1 MAKSKHDEV
10 LLGILKEETHLYPF
24 LDVIFGFLYRCTDFY
39 QIQHHPEEK
48 LGFPPGIA
56 QNIVTKVFKK
66 WEAVAEQ
73 DRKFCERQR
82 LCGTSDGAPPA
93 IQEVEISDVTD
104 TPNPAIEPM
113 EVITEKL
120 SLEEIPSAPKEKDA
134 QKQYQSSD
142 TSYNGAIRDGYQWS
156 QSISDLDVQ
165 VTVPPHITKGRD
177 VKVNVSSSH
186 ISVSVA
192 SESSSKEWNTLLEK
206 ELSWKTNK
214 DESVWSL
221 VSGQYIQIHLE
232 KQQERWWDALFI
244 SEPKIDLQKIDASRP
259 MEDLS
264 QEEQMK
270 IQELM
275 WNQERKRKGLPTSDN
290 MALEKMLREA
300 WDKEGSPFKGRPYNP
315 NEINFGNNTI
325 GIPECEGN
333 T

>member
-104 TPNPAIEPM
+104 TSNPAIEPM

-156 QSISDLDVQ
+156 QSISDLDV
-165 VTVPPHITKGRD
+165 
-177 VKVNVSSSH
+177 
-186 ISVSVA
+186 
-192 SESSSKEWNTLLEK
+192 
-206 ELSWKTNK
+206 
-214 DESVWSL
+214 
-221 VSGQYIQIHLE
+221 QIHLE